1 MKALQIVKYGEIKES
16 LSINEIEKP
25 TIQSNDILVEVKAA
39 SLNPIDYKMAQGHL
53 KELLDLDLPVTIGF
67 DVSGVVVE
75 KGNDVT
81 GFKIGDEI
89 YARVP
94 QEQMGTVAEFVTINA
109 DKVAKKP
116 ENISFE
122 EASGLPLTGLTAIQA
137 LEKAGLKEDDR
148 ILIHAGSGGVGSFA
162 IQYAKAKG
170 AIVYTTTSSKNVDW
184 VKALGADRVIDYKE
198 EDYKEVANN
207 LDIVFDTLGDDY
219 TFDAFKIIK
228 EGGVVTSIV
237 GPPDEESAKIMGIP
251 DYKLPEQ
258 LSNLIEE
265 KSIAYKHTWMQPNA
279 AQLKEIKTMVEE
291 GDIKPTVDLIYEFED
306 GIDAYEY
313 LATGRAEGK
322 VIISL
327 S

>member
-1 MKALQIVKYGEIKES
+1 
-16 LSINEIEKP
+16 
-25 TIQSNDILVEVKAA
+25 
-39 SLNPIDYKMAQGHL
+39 
-53 KELLDLDLPVTIGF
+53 
-67 DVSGVVVE
+67 
-75 KGNDVT
+75 
-81 GFKIGDEI
+81 
-89 YARVP
+89 
-94 QEQMGTVAEFVTINA
+94 
-109 DKVAKKP
+109 
-116 ENISFE
+116 
-122 EASGLPLTGLTAIQA
+122 
-137 LEKAGLKEDDR
+137 
-148 ILIHAGSGGVGSFA
+148 
-162 IQYAKAKG
+162 
-170 AIVYTTTSSKNVDW
+170 
-184 VKALGADRVIDYKE
+184 
-198 EDYKEVANN
+198 
-207 LDIVFDTLGDDY
+207 LGDDY

-251 DYKLPEQ
+251 DYNLPEQ

-291 GDIKPTVDLIYEFED
+291 GNIKPTVDLIYEFED